1 MYGGLYYDMLVLFM
15 LIGAI
20 LICVVLVAI
29 ICANKITIARL
40 ERQIYDLKNDYSDPS
55 INLQTCAQ
63 TGNNT
68 TLRKRT
74 GSNHV
79 Q

>member
-1 MYGGLYYDMLVLFM
+1 MYGALYYQMLVLFM

-40 ERQIYDLKNDYSDPS
+40 ERQIYDLKNSYRNDP
-55 INLQTCAQ
+55 LTGAQ

-68 TLRKRT
+68 TLRTRT

>member
-20 LICVVLVAI
+20 LICVVLTAI

-40 ERQIYDLKNDYSDPS
+40 ERQIYDLKNDHGFP
-55 INLQTCAQ
+55 LTGAQ

-68 TLRKRT
+68 TLRKPAGRT
-74 GSNHV
+74 YE
-79 Q
+79 

>member
-20 LICVVLVAI
+20 LICVVLTAI

-40 ERQIYDLKNDYSDPS
+40 ERQIYDLKN
-55 INLQTCAQ
+55 
-63 TGNNT
+63 GNNT
-68 TLRKRT
+68 TKRI
-74 GSNHV
+74 GGGV
-79 Q
+79 L